1 MPIEEIPQKSNNQQK
16 KQGSDESDTS
26 NSEMEME
33 EECKNNQQETITRE
47 FELEE
52 HIDCLDTV
60 NHWLNAII
68 VNIRDDHIRVHYNGW
83 AAKFDEWIHMN
94 SPRILKQCIL

>member
-68 VNIRDDHIRVHYNGW
+68 VNVYLRDFLD
-83 AAKFDEWIHMN
+83 F
-94 SPRILKQCIL
+94 

>member
-1 MPIEEIPQKSNNQQK
+1 
-16 KQGSDESDTS
+16 
-26 NSEMEME
+26 ME
-33 EECKNNQQETITRE
+33 EECKNQEQEPIHRE

-68 VNIRDDHIRVHYNGW
+68 INVD
-83 AAKFDEWIHMN
+83 F
-94 SPRILKQCIL
+94 SPSFLEV